1 MPIDP
6 QEMKRLALIR
16 FLYTEGL
23 EEVARPAPLSSRAL
37 LSFHD
42 AVEMFLLLAAEH
54 LNVNLPRGV
63 HGSPS
68 VPADQYRG
76 RAAISTGHGRLH
88 RPR

>member
-23 EEVARPAPLSSRAL
+23 EQVARPAPLSSRAL

-54 LNVNLPRGV
+54 LNVNLSQGVNFNGYFSEIKTHGNVEMPSDPRCG
-63 HGSPS
+63 G
-68 VPADQYRG
+68 
-76 RAAISTGHGRLH
+76 
-88 RPR
+88 